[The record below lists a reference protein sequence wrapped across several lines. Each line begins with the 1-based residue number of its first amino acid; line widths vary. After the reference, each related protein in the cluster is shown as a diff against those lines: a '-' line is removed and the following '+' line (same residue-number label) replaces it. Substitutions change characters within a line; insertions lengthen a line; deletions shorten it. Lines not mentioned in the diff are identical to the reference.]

1 MYVTHHS
8 VNTIHIF
15 KTLVT
20 LNQVLGHCYGS
31 IFPCGSRWPS
41 DISYCFSLS
50 PTKKNCFSLSAG
62 VHHFL
67 QEYICKFHFSVILNQ
82 SHAIELIKR
91 AVNLLIK
98 KVIFSLIV
106 VALKMFSTTTTSVS
120 MLISYDSQSWWF
132 FLRSFWLDYYVCI
145 LSEKNPRKVK
155 NSEQTGQAFT
165 CWFSIITNLACFC
178 YPYAFPPP
186 MRSSKFSHVIS
197 YNV

>member
-1 MYVTHHS
+1 MAPSFHVVQGDLQIY
-8 VNTIHIF
+8 HIVF
-15 KTLVT
+15 
-20 LNQVLGHCYGS
+20 HCPPQKKKLFFIVCWS
-31 IFPCGSRWPS
+31 PSFPTG
-41 DISYCFSLS
+41 I
-50 PTKKNCFSLSAG
+50 
-62 VHHFL
+62 
-67 QEYICKFHFSVILNQ
+67 
-82 SHAIELIKR
+82 HAIELIKR

-178 YPYAFPPP
+178 YPYAFPLP